1 MGKVGR
7 YAAAGGAISIGICI
21 LLCMALGSMV
31 ENAITI
37 VACGVLFA
45 LPGIV
50 AGCAWGLYEALKE
63 RRNDWENTK

>member
-1 MGKVGR
+1 MGNIGR

-21 LLCMALGSMV
+21 LLCMVLGSFL
-31 ENAITI
+31 ENALTF

-50 AGCAWGLYEALKE
+50 IGCAWGLYEGLKGK
-63 RRNDWENTK
+63 RTDSKTIK